1 MTLRT
6 YEELGSVLSTRNTA
20 VNKDDVN
27 PDINNHTRK
36 HIITTVIRT
45 TTKQLRILSK
55 TISTLGRGRR
65 KW

>member
-6 YEELGSVLSTRNTA
+6 YEELGSVLGTRNTA

-27 PDINNHTRK
+27 PDINNPTRE

-65 KW
+65 K